1 MKHILYYKTSFQNSK
16 TYLIKL
22 MGWGNYILRDL
33 EKKIEKKSYINH
45 F

>member
-33 EKKIEKKSYINH
+33 EKKN
-45 F
+45 